1 MGAGLLPLAQRSG
14 TLHSVVQASWPS
26 ARGRGAARLSRALAV
41 SSLRRSADGS
51 VRLGHALGSVQGLR
65 SGRTLGGGC
74 SVAAALRAP
83 TGATG
88 FRPGV
93 RETASAQV
101 GLVLGLRAEW
111 KAGMVNTGEREV
123 TGSTPRSGSLLYF

>member
-14 TLHSVVQASWPS
+14 TLHSVVRASWPS

-65 SGRTLGGGC
+65 SGRTLGGGLLG
-74 SVAAALRAP
+74 SS
-83 TGATG
+83 G
-88 FRPGV
+88 FAESDRRDRVPARRPGD
-93 RETASAQV
+93 
-101 GLVLGLRAEW
+101 
-111 KAGMVNTGEREV
+111 GERPSWV
-123 TGSTPRSGSLLYF
+123 GVGP

>member
-1 MGAGLLPLAQRSG
+1 MVRSDWVTRWARCRACGAGE
-14 TLHSVVQASWPS
+14 PS
-26 ARGRGAARLSRALAV
+26 A
-41 SSLRRSADGS
+41 
-51 VRLGHALGSVQGLR
+51 
-65 SGRTLGGGC
+65 GGC

-83 TGATG
+83 TGATV

>member
-1 MGAGLLPLAQRSG
+1 MVRSDWVTRWARCRACGAGE
-14 TLHSVVQASWPS
+14 PS
-26 ARGRGAARLSRALAV
+26 A
-41 SSLRRSADGS
+41 
-51 VRLGHALGSVQGLR
+51 
-65 SGRTLGGGC
+65 GGC

-111 KAGMVNTGEREV
+111 KAGDGKHRGEGGDGFHPPVGVIALLLNTAGDDV
-123 TGSTPRSGSLLYF
+123 LLVHVRFLRPS